1 MKMLKS
7 RRYREDISSINRIVH
22 KKSGVSL
29 VEIIVALLI
38 LALAA
43 LPAVGTFSTYYSTST
58 RQMEQEMALKIA
70 ESVINLMQ
78 SLSYDMINDGTLTAV
93 PLDIQTPDGTVQGTL
108 NFGKPGPQMIGLSA
122 DGKTPGHPNNLYLIG
137 PQDPLFLHPSKP
149 IGSFYTKEQ
158 AEQINKEKGYI
169 MKEDA
174 GRGYRRA
181 VPSPL
186 PIDIIEKES
195 IKSLLDNGQVV
206 ICAGGGGIPVIKQ
219 GDKLEGIAA
228 VIDKDYASA
237 KLAELIDA
245 DYLVILTAVNNVCL
259 NYGKE
264 NEVVLKDVKKAEM
277 ATYLEEG
284 HFAKGSM
291 YPKVQAVLNFLNNKN
306 KVAVI
311 ASLDNA
317 KDAFKLKAGTIIH

>member
-1 MKMLKS
+1 MAKYVVSLGGNALGNNPTEQKQALIKVAEAITDLIMDNN
-7 RRYREDISSINRIVH
+7 EVAIVH
-22 KKSGVSL
+22 GNG
-29 VEIIVALLI
+29 
-38 LALAA
+38 
-43 LPAVGTFSTYYSTST
+43 PQVG
-58 RQMEQEMALKIA
+58 M
-70 ESVINLMQ
+70 INLAFETSKETPNMPFPECGAMSEGYIGYHIQ
-78 SLSYDMINDGTLTAV
+78 NALYNSFKLNNINK
-93 PLDIQTPDGTVQGTL
+93 TVATIITQVQVDR
-108 NFGKPGPQMIGLSA
+108 N
-122 DGKTPGHPNNLYLIG
+122 
-137 PQDPLFLHPSKP
+137 DPLFLFPSKP

-158 AEQINKEKGYI
+158 AELINKEKGYI

-174 GRGYRRA
+174 GRGYRRV

-195 IKSLLDNGQVV
+195 IKTLLDNGQVV

-219 GDKLEGIAA
+219 DNKLEGVAA

-259 NYGKE
+259 NYKQE
-264 NEVVLKDVKKAEM
+264 NEVVLKDVKKGDLAR
-277 ATYLEEG
+277 YLEEG

-291 YPKVQAVLNFLNNKN
+291 YPKVQAVLNFLKDNS

-317 KDAFKLKAGTIIH
+317 TEAFKLKAGTIIK